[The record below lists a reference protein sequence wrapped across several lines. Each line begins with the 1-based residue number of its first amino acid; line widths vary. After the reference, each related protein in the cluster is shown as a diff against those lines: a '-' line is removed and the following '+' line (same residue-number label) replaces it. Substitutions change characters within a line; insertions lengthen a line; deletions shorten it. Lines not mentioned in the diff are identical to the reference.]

1 MAVDFDT
8 LVTGPAMR
16 TFGVPVTYYPFAQA
30 IGYAGALVFDE
41 EGEPVGTHGPGYGAT
56 GVFDKAYLDMTPA
69 GDGPFPGTEGFEFGA
84 PGSITEATPV
94 LGVQP
99 SRMKSEPAQYDQ
111 VDVAGT
117 RYVVKSAQPDG
128 HGWVLLILNLV

>member
-16 TFGVPVTYYPFAQA
+16 VFGEPVTYYPFTQSVDA
-30 IGYAGALVFDE
+30 AGAPVFDQD
-41 EGEPVGTHGPGYGAT
+41 GEPVGTLGAGYSAA
-56 GVFDKAYLDMTPA
+56 GVFDKAYLDMTPI

-84 PGSITEATPV
+84 PGSVTEATPV
-94 LGVQP
+94 LGVQ
-99 SRMKSEPAQYDQ
+99 SSQMKSVPAQYDQ

-117 RYVVKSAQPDG
+117 RYVVKSAQVDS